1 MNQNLK
7 SSILLIGLLGISFF
21 SFRFIS
27 SSFNQ
32 ENEQLISETILT
44 STTIK
49 EEMNNTV
56 EKKST
61 EINSKEFKPTKI
73 SFDEF
78 VNSELGMIDDDCNKF
93 GSWFSLTEKCLA
105 EWLLVL
111 NNIDMKSSDYA
122 DHYEYTL
129 NYFMSNYQNLNSND
143 LDYILESLTIESKLV
158 TWNEKLLEVREV
170 FNIKNNQRN
179 NTTAI
184 FLSDASINNSKNIG
198 TSELSSGCIDES
210 IENDIQESE
219 WVEPENVNLK
229 DEEKFNFA
237 IKIEPSLGIDLICI
251 ENLLYLTL
259 NNDLGWSNVTEKSF
273 QLTNAEDS
281 DYVYIFA
288 SPDKTDELCAPL
300 ETNNIYSC
308 RNENNI
314 VINFFRWKDGA
325 VDFKK
330 DMEMYRIYLINHET
344 GHILGW
350 GHVDCPKE
358 GAIAPVM
365 MQQSKGT
372 NGCVPYGWPV
382 YETVKSKFD
391 R

>member
-184 FLSDASINNSKNIG
+184 FLSDTSINNSKNIG

-288 SPDKTDELCAPL
+288 SPDKTDELCAPI

>member
-21 SFRFIS
+21 SFRFIN

-288 SPDKTDELCAPL
+288 SPDKTDELCAPI